1 VRNRRFLRNWCGSA
15 RWATSARTVAR
26 LDGVYNGSPIDP
38 SEILKEA
45 PQIIKAAG
53 PIAASIPFTG
63 TLKRMLGPAADEVA
77 EMWRD
82 KVRLYRYSQQIKCVE
97 KAEKMAEEAGFIP
110 KSVPPRSFSHC

>member
-1 VRNRRFLRNWCGSA
+1 M
-15 RWATSARTVAR
+15 
-26 LDGVYNGSPIDP
+26 DP
-38 SEILKEA
+38 TEILKEA